1 MVNGQVTIAV
11 SVLYLS
17 TVCQVMHFEELC
29 LIFQKPEQDRR
40 SVIVVDLDAEQMP

>member
-17 TVCQVMHFEELC
+17 TVSQVMHLKELC
-29 LIFQKPEQDRR
+29 WIFQNPEQDRR
-40 SVIVVDLDAEQMP
+40 SVIVVDLDSEQMP

>member
-1 MVNGQVTIAV
+1 VTIAV

-17 TVCQVMHFEELC
+17 SVSQVMHLEELC

-40 SVIVVDLDAEQMP
+40 SVIVVNLEAEQMP